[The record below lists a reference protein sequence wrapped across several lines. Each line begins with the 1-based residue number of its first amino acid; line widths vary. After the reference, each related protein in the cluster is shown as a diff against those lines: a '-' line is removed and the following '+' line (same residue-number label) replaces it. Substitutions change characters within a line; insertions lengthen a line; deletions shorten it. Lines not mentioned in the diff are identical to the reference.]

1 MKEDGGRNRRKMKV
15 IRYTIEQREWAIQQM
30 MPPKY
35 RAVVELAKTTGITA
49 VTLRKWQEMARAE
62 GRIVPGDGKRSDQ
75 WSSTDKFRI
84 VLEAAPLSQAE
95 LAAYC
100 RMKSVYPE
108 QVAQWRLACEQAN
121 VPTGDARARPKVNAN
136 QSQRIREL
144 ERTLKKKDAALAE
157 AAALLI
163 LEKKA
168 EAIWGKG
175 KAE

>member
-1 MKEDGGRNRRKMKV
+1 MKV
-15 IRYTIEQREWAIQQM
+15 IRYTIEQREWAIRQM
-30 MPPKY
+30 MPPLN
-35 RAVVELAKTTGITA
+35 RAVVELAKTTGITS

-75 WSSTDKFRI
+75 WSGSDKFRI
-84 VLEAAPLSQAE
+84 VLETAPLSEAE
-95 LAAYC
+95 LSAYC
-100 RMKSVYPE
+100 RTKGIYPE
-108 QVAQWRLACEQAN
+108 QVSQWRMTCEQAN
-121 VPTGDARARPKVNAN
+121 APTGDARGRPKVNPS

-144 ERTLKKKDAALAE
+144 ERMLKKKEASLAE

-168 EAIWGKG
+168 GAIWGKD